1 MVKNDVTAGSGQQL
15 SRVETLS
22 TTGRGAGGPRG
33 NGSSAPR
40 QFPSAFGPLL
50 RLPLFYKLIIA
61 NVTILLVAVLTC
73 TALVATSVRAD
84 PGAASTAVVLP
95 VAIAGA
101 ALSAL
106 VNALVVRLALQPLHR
121 LEETA
126 RRVQQGEHEAR
137 VLPSALA
144 DRELEQ
150 LTTTFNAM
158 LDSVAEYR
166 HRSRELAVH
175 ALEAGESERKRIAAE
190 LHDGIAQSLA
200 ALLLQLRL
208 IRSAAEP
215 AERNELLQRAAD
227 ELAAV
232 TEELRAIAR
241 GLRPPALDMLG
252 LVAAVTAHARLLAE
266 HSNIRLEVRGDDL
279 NHLLSAPAELAFY
292 RLVQEALANVVR
304 HSGARSAT
312 LDLSR
317 NDGVVSATVRDD
329 GRGFRVDEALASGRG
344 LGLFG
349 MHERASYAGGHVH
362 VISQPGSG
370 TTVRIEFP
378 VDGTKAHV

>member
-33 NGSSAPR
+33 NGSSGPR

-61 NVTILLVAVLTC
+61 NVTILLVAVLAC
-73 TALVATSVRAD
+73 TALVATSVRTD
-84 PGAASTAVVLP
+84 PGAATTGVVLP
-95 VAIAGA
+95 VAIAA
-101 ALSAL
+101 VALSAL
-106 VNALVVRLALQPLHR
+106 VNALVVRLALQPLQR

-126 RRVQQGEHEAR
+126 RRVQQGEHGAR

-150 LTTTFNAM
+150 LTATFNAM

-166 HRSRELAVH
+166 HRSRELAVR
-175 ALEAGESERKRIAAE
+175 ALEAGEAERKRIAAE

-200 ALLLQLRL
+200 ALLLQLRT
-208 IRSAAEP
+208 IRGAAEP
-215 AERNELLQRAAD
+215 GQRNELVQRASD
-227 ELAAV
+227 QLAAV

-252 LVAAVTAHARLLAE
+252 LVAALTAHARLLAE
-266 HSNIRLEVRGDDL
+266 HSNIRLDVRGDDL

-304 HSGARSAT
+304 HSQARSAT
-312 LDLSR
+312 LDLDR
-317 NDGVVSATVRDD
+317 RDGAVIATIRDD
-329 GRGFRVDEALASGRG
+329 GRGFRVEEALARGNG

-349 MHERASYAGGHVH
+349 MHERASYVGGRVQ
-362 VISQPGSG
+362 VTSEPGQG

-378 VDGTKAHV
+378 VDGKTAHV